1 MKLSQKTEDTLLE
14 LNEFSGGKIKNTLD
28 LSYLIEIAEQSK
40 KDKLFYDIQF
50 TAKYINGLTKVLQSN
65 VNLTPKPQT
74 GETVADPEAA
84 RAKIME
90 EYKKNAVKFT
100 NYLKD
105 LLLESDETIRISFEE
120 RYLQLNRTSMVN
132 LTSLIYDLSW
142 LKKFYNSKR
151 K

>member
-1 MKLSQKTEDTLLE
+1 MKLSQKTKDTLLE

-28 LSYLIEIAEQSK
+28 LSYLIEIAEISQ

-74 GETVADPEAA
+74 GEFVSDPEAA
-84 RAKIME
+84 RAKVME

-100 NYLKD
+100 AYLKD
-105 LLLESDETIRISFEE
+105 LLADADEDIKNSMEE

-142 LKKFYNSKR
+142 LKKFNNSKR
-151 K
+151 